1 MKLIIIRGI
10 PGSGKTTLACK
21 LKEELWKETYLVAHL
36 EADMYFEVMDV
47 LTGHWQYRFDPSRL
61 SEAHKTCLLETE
73 VSLKDGDNV
82 IISNTFTRISEMQ
95 PYLKLAD
102 SYQAEIE
109 IYEMSNEPVL
119 EKTQKSIHNIPDS
132 VIDKMVNRW
141 EELPSNLIPFK
152 KLTSKNIS

>member
-10 PGSGKTTLACK
+10 PGSGKTTLAHK
-21 LKEELWKETYLVAHL
+21 LQESLLTAHY
-36 EADMYFEVMDV
+36 EADMYFEVLDR
-47 LTGHWQYRFDPSRL
+47 LTGSWEYHFDPTRL
-61 SEAHKTCLLETE
+61 KEAHKWCLFRTE
-73 VSLKDGDNV
+73 VSLKYNKGV
-82 IISNTFTRISEMQ
+82 IVSNTFTRIAEIQ

-102 SYQAEIE
+102 KYQAEIE

-119 EKTQKSIHNIPDS
+119 EKTRKSIHNIPDS

-141 EELPSNLIPFK
+141 EELPSNLTSFK